1 MGGHPNHLYNIC
13 LNGELIAKTISA
25 RTINSLS
32 SFERAISKS
41 YNGVEKLAFWNTV
54 CALRNASDTTDAKRE
69 AFYLKLLAL
78 CSEMNTSDVKK
89 GIRKLPSFANL
100 LLKTESFLAPPEDDG
115 SSSSSIGKDDDDGDD
130 VDDNEWAYSDE
141 VDLQE
146 CMSSIHQVAISM
158 SETRRQVLY
167 AALGNTLRLFKDGGK
182 EDKCE
187 TASSGSL
194 SKKSRYT
201 GSSGKAN

>member
-41 YNGVEKLAFWNTV
+41 YNGVEKLEFWDTV
-54 CALRNASDTTDAKRE
+54 CALRDASDTTDAKRE
-69 AFYLKLLAL
+69 AIYLKLLAL

-89 GIRKLPSFANL
+89 GIRELPSFANL
-100 LLKTESFLAPPEDDG
+100 LLKTQSFLAPPEDDG

-167 AALGNTLRLFKDGGK
+167 AALGKALRFFKDGRK

-194 SKKSRYT
+194 PKKRRYT